1 MLFLLLLTLIA
12 FSQGFVFFERTSYED
27 ILQEM
32 KGARIVYLG
41 EVHDRKD
48 VHELQLK
55 IIRDLFSNKGRI
67 LILMEAFQQQFQDAL
82 DEYVMCE
89 ISEEEMLERTKY
101 RRRWRF
107 DPDLYAPIWRFA
119 KDRSIPLFALNVPSE
134 LLREVREKGIRNV
147 KSRYLPKKILP
158 IRKRHKEFL
167 RKALEKHKGRVDED
181 RFFAIQQ
188 VWDSGMAY
196 RIAKLALAHPDATLV
211 VIVGSGHVW
220 RGFGIPER
228 VNYLIG
234 EIPQA
239 VLYVDEDEVH
249 FLFSK
254 DFSKE
259 SSSTNSK
266 RDPN

>member
-1 MLFLLLLTLIA
+1 MLLLLLIPLVVL
-12 FSQGFVFFERTSYED
+12 SQDLLFFKRTSYGD
-27 ILQEM
+27 ILRQMRE
-32 KGARIVYLG
+32 ARIVYLG
-41 EVHDRKD
+41 EVHTRKD

-55 IIRDLFSNKGRI
+55 VIRDLYAGGGKL

-82 DEYVMCE
+82 DEYIGCE
-89 ISEEEMLERTKY
+89 ISEEEMLKRTEY
-101 RRRWRF
+101 RRRWVF
-107 DPDLYAPIWRFA
+107 DRELYAPIWRFA
-119 KDRSIPLFALNVPSE
+119 KEKGIPLFALNVPSE
-134 LLREVREKGIRNV
+134 LLRKVRKKDLEKV
-147 KSRYLPKKILP
+147 KSRYLPPKILPVKREHRRFLKKILEEHGG
-158 IRKRHKEFL
+158 K
-167 RKALEKHKGRVDED
+167 VDEE
-181 RFFAIQQ
+181 RFFTVQQ

-196 RIAKLALAHPDATLV
+196 RVAKLTLAHPDRILV

-239 VLYVDEDEVH
+239 VLYIDEDEAH

-254 DFSKE
+254 DFSRE